1 MMNIN
6 RIFGFLYCYY
16 QKDLIICIIVAI
28 IGGVAEFINLVILQH
43 VLSSLSEIEHN
54 IVLSEN
60 SSVHGLFLTAV
71 ISTVSVLLFRLL
83 VLHRLTY
90 GANRLG
96 SKISVSALS
105 SSIQNRNLGAD
116 LKSSSVAAATS
127 KALNLVNMVIY
138 PIFLTIATSA
148 SGVLIIAAF

>member
-1 MMNIN
+1 MMNVN

-16 QKDLIICIIVAI
+16 RKDLIICIIVAI

-60 SSVHGLFLTAV
+60 NSVHELFLTVV

-83 VLHRLTY
+83 I
-90 GANRLG
+90 NE
-96 SKISVSALS
+96 SK
-105 SSIQNRNLGAD
+105 
-116 LKSSSVAAATS
+116 
-127 KALNLVNMVIY
+127 
-138 PIFLTIATSA
+138 
-148 SGVLIIAAF
+148 